1 MSSPTGAVL
10 DGLDPQLQAIR
21 EKMYRGQ
28 ALTKAESAR
37 WAQRL
42 AAEKETLRT
51 GGQVKETA
59 VPQTPPAAKITPE
72 QAGFRD
78 QRQAQG
84 YIAGR
89 EKAMK
94 PDQPQLAGTVPGQR
108 QARDSMVMGDAPDAA
123 KTFDNGVGPH
133 RGQDG
138 LPAMWNVPKQV
149 AGRYNGGNMNE
160 GAGLPDGTIAM
171 MGADG
176 QWKTWKGGN
185 FGPER
190 YGSLAE
196 VGQPPKAAAPV
207 QPNPQADA
215 VARAAMPR
223 SSKAVGMPPDQPLPT
238 AAAPVADMQSPADPM
253 QHAAAAWAGQGGMM
267 PRATPAAQPQP
278 MIAPPPAQP
287 PQQNPSI
294 ASAAAAWQGM
304 GGMLPVAGS
313 GVPTPPP
320 APRIAAPAPV
330 VTVNENDPLAS
341 DPAAAPERPN
351 GRNGKITGR
360 ASSSAPMFPNSIF
373 NAGIVP
379 QAPAVT
385 ISKPRPYQVPD
396 TYNPFDST
404 SEEEKRRR
412 QLAILPE

>member
-28 ALTKAESAR
+28 PLTKAESAR

-42 AAEKETLRT
+42 AVEKETLRT

-59 VPQTPPAAKITPE
+59 VPQTPPAPKITPE

-108 QARDSMVMGDAPDAA
+108 QARESMVMGDAPDAA
-123 KTFDNGVGPH
+123 KSFDNGVGPH

-138 LPAMWNVPKQV
+138 LPAMWNVPKTV

-176 QWKTWKGGN
+176 QWKAWKGGQ
-185 FGPER
+185 FGAER

-196 VGQPPKAAAPV
+196 VGQPPKPAAP
-207 QPNPQADA
+207 QAPDPQADA

-223 SSKAVGMPPDQPLPT
+223 SSSTCAAEPACMDST
-238 AAAPVADMQSPADPM
+238 A
-253 QHAAAAWAGQGGMM
+253 
-267 PRATPAAQPQP
+267 PRGTVSRRPE
-278 MIAPPPAQP
+278 
-287 PQQNPSI
+287 SR
-294 ASAAAAWQGM
+294 SAAATQMRCSPW
-304 GGMLPVAGS
+304 
-313 GVPTPPP
+313 
-320 APRIAAPAPV
+320 
-330 VTVNENDPLAS
+330 
-341 DPAAAPERPN
+341 
-351 GRNGKITGR
+351 
-360 ASSSAPMFPNSIF
+360 
-373 NAGIVP
+373 
-379 QAPAVT
+379 
-385 ISKPRPYQVPD
+385 
-396 TYNPFDST
+396 
-404 SEEEKRRR
+404 RR
-412 QLAILPE
+412 